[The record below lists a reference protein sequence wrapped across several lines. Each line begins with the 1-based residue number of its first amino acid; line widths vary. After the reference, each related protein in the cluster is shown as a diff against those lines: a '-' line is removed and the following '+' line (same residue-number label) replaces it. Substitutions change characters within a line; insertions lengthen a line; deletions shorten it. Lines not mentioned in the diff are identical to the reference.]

1 MGKYWTKILLLYCG
15 VVPFSFSIIALFL
28 TISSM
33 NTVLFTVIVMV
44 ISGLGAGLL
53 AAKREKLP
61 DQFGKRYAPII
72 FPLTL
77 TLFLWTIFTLI
88 SSGFYGSAVWG
99 IYGILQLPFGLLSI
113 LASFSGIG
121 NIFFLGPLSF
131 NGAFLIAFFITER
144 SQDGRSIIHKP
155 QLISSI
161 TLLLFIFGVG
171 QTVHS
176 IRSQTVLPSHD
187 FDYEGGYSSTD
198 LWPYNIDNSDHI
210 LPQLS
215 EESTFM
221 ISDHDEAP
229 ILDGAE
235 AAFPVY
241 SAFALATY
249 DENTL
254 KNQEYEYVSFTNTI
268 YGFER
273 LLDREVDIFFG
284 AEPSNDQQQLAKEKD
299 REILLTPIGKE
310 AFVFFVNQNNPID
323 SLDVSEIKDI
333 YSGEITN
340 WQDVGGNNEKI
351 IAFQRPKNSG
361 SQTLLEKVMGDT
373 PLITPLKEEVPAG
386 MGGIL
391 EQVADYRNYE
401 NSLGFSFR
409 FFATGMH
416 NIKDM
421 KLLAI
426 DGIEPSPEYIS
437 KGIYPF
443 SAELYAI
450 TLQDN
455 PKTTIQSFLEWM
467 QGPQGQEIIEDVGY
481 IKLEE

>member
-15 VVPFSFSIIALFL
+15 VVPFLFSIIALL
-28 TISSM
+28 LMISGI
-33 NTVLFTVIVMV
+33 NTVLLTVIVMV
-44 ISGLGAGLL
+44 ISGIGAGVF
-53 AAKREKLP
+53 AAKREKMP

-77 TLFLWTIFTLI
+77 TLLLWTIFTLI
-88 SSGFYGSAVWG
+88 SGGFYGSAAWG
-99 IYGILQLPFGLLSI
+99 IYGLLQLPFGLLSI

-121 NIFFLGPLSF
+121 IIFFLGPLSF
-131 NGAFLIAFFITER
+131 NTAFLIAFFITER
-144 SQDGRSIIHKP
+144 NQEIRSIIHKP
-155 QLISSI
+155 QLIAAI
-161 TLLLFIFGVG
+161 TILLFIFGVG

-176 IRSQTVLPSHD
+176 IRSQTVLPSHG

-198 LWPYNIDNSDHI
+198 LWPYDIGNPDHI

-215 EESTFM
+215 EESTFIM
-221 ISDHDEAP
+221 SDHDEAP

-241 SAFALATY
+241 SAFVLATY
-249 DENTL
+249 DEKILENWEH
-254 KNQEYEYVSFTNTI
+254 EYASFTNTI

-273 LLDREVDIFFG
+273 LLDEEVDIFFG
-284 AEPSNDQQQLAKEKD
+284 AEPSDDQQQLAKEKN
-299 REILLTPIGKE
+299 REIVLTPIGKE
-310 AFVFFVNQNNPID
+310 AFVFFVNKSNPIN

-340 WQDVGGNNEKI
+340 WQDVGGNNEEI

-373 PLITPLKEEVPAG
+373 PLIRPLKEEVPAG

-416 NIKDM
+416 HIADM

-426 DGIEPSPEYIS
+426 DGIEPSPEHIS
-437 KGIYPF
+437 QGTYPF

-450 TLQDN
+450 TLKDN
-455 PKTTIQSFLEWM
+455 PKSTIQPFLKWM
-467 QGPQGQEIIEDVGY
+467 QGPQGQEIIEEVGY
-481 IKLEE
+481 IKLKE